1 MEAVVRL
8 SKEHFDKHQN
18 ESREHTLTLPPRMQE
33 ACAEIKASATQISQA
48 DITVTEGTDN
58 MKGRVPLLG
67 DRLRF
72 ANVDLSK
79 VGDT

>member
-1 MEAVVRL
+1 MEDVVRL
-8 SKEHFDKHQN
+8 SKEHFDKHQK
-18 ESREHTLTLPPRMQE
+18 ESRAHTLTLPPRM
-33 ACAEIKASATQISQA
+33 AEASADIRASAKQISQA
-48 DITVTEGTDN
+48 DIIVTEGTDN

-67 DRLRF
+67 DHLRF